1 MAKILVVDDSAV
13 DRRLAGG
20 LLSKDAAFQ
29 VQFCENGVE
38 ATAAIG
44 HAPPDLVITDL
55 QMPEMDGL
63 ELVEHIKLT
72 LPHLPVILMTSM
84 GSEEI
89 AVQALERGA
98 SSYVPKR
105 KLAQDLLRIVRQVM
119 EAAAQQHRR
128 VQLLRGMKRSEF
140 SFELE
145 NDSTL
150 IPPLITHL
158 QDSVAQMGVC
168 DEADRLR
175 MAIALEEALTNA
187 VFHGNLELS
196 SELRDNNPD
205 AYAAQVAARRTSAPF
220 AQRRVHV
227 DARLTRD
234 RAMFIIRD
242 EGPGFDPSNLPDPL
256 DPECFD
262 KAGGRGILLMRTFM
276 NEVYFNSTG
285 NEVTLVK
292 HRSDSSDG
300 NGKPLALGD

>member
-1 MAKILVVDDSAV
+1 MPKILVVDDSAV

-20 LLSKDAAFQ
+20 LLSKDVAYA

-38 ATAAIG
+38 AAAAIG
-44 HAPPDLVITDL
+44 HVAPDLVITDL

-63 ELVEHIKLT
+63 ELVEHIKQT
-72 LPHLPVILMTSM
+72 HPQIPVILMTSM

-98 SSYVPKR
+98 ASYVPKR
-105 KLAQDLLRIVRQVM
+105 KLAQDLLRVVRQVM
-119 EAAAQQHRR
+119 EVAAQQHSR
-128 VQLLRGMKRSEF
+128 VQLLRGMTRSEF

-150 IPPLITHL
+150 IPPLISHL
-158 QDSVAQMGVC
+158 QDATTQMGVC

-175 MAIALEEALTNA
+175 LAIALEEALTNA
-187 VFHGNLELS
+187 VFHGNLELN
-196 SELRDNNPD
+196 SEMRDNRPD
-205 AYAAQVAARRTSAPF
+205 AYATEVLHRRRTAPY

-227 DARLTRD
+227 HAMLTRD
-234 RAMFIIRD
+234 RAAFTIRD
-242 EGPGFDPSNLPDPL
+242 EGPGFNPSNLPDPL

-276 NEVYFNSTG
+276 SEVHFNATG
-285 NEVTLVK
+285 NEVTLIK
-292 HRSDSSDG
+292 KRSDNG
-300 NGKPLALGD
+300 NGAAAQFSE

>member
-20 LLSKDAAFQ
+20 LLSKIADFQ
-29 VQFCENGVE
+29 VQFCENGIE
-38 ATAAIG
+38 AASTIA
-44 HAPPDLVITDL
+44 HSTPDLVITDL
-55 QMPEMDGL
+55 QMPDMDGL
-63 ELVEHIKLT
+63 ELVEHVKQT
-72 LPHLPVILMTSM
+72 FPHVPVILMTSM

-140 SFELE
+140 TFELE
-145 NDSTL
+145 NDSSL
-150 IPPLITHL
+150 IPPLISHL
-158 QDSVAQMGVC
+158 QDSVTHMGVC

-175 MAIALEEALTNA
+175 LAIALEEALTNA
-187 VFHGNLELS
+187 LFHGNLELS
-196 SELRDNNPD
+196 SEMRDNNPE
-205 AYAAQVAARRTSAPF
+205 AYAAEVNQRRGVAPF
-220 AQRRVHV
+220 VHRRVHV

-234 RAMFIIRD
+234 QAIFVIRD
-242 EGPGFDPSNLPDPL
+242 EGPGFDPTNLPDPL

-276 NEVYFNSTG
+276 NEVQFNSTG
-285 NEVTLVK
+285 NQVTLIK
-292 HRSDSSDG
+292 RRTGASNGDG
-300 NGKPLALGD
+300 EALRFQE

>member
-38 ATAAIG
+38 AAAAIA
-44 HAPPDLVITDL
+44 HAQPDLVITDL

-63 ELVEHIKLT
+63 ELVEHIKQAF
-72 LPHLPVILMTSM
+72 PHLPVILMTSM

-89 AVQALERGA
+89 AVHALERGA

-145 NDSTL
+145 NDSSL

-158 QDSVAQMGVC
+158 QDSVTQMGVC

-205 AYAAQVAARRTSAPF
+205 AYAAQVSERRKSTPF

-234 RAMFIIRD
+234 RAMFVIRD
-242 EGPGFDPSNLPDPL
+242 EGPGFDPTKLPDPL

-276 NEVYFNSTG
+276 SEVRFNSTG
-285 NEVTLVK
+285 NEVTLIK
-292 HRSDSSDG
+292 LRSDNGDG
-300 NGKPLALGD
+300 NGKPLPFGD

>member
-1 MAKILVVDDSAV
+1 
-13 DRRLAGG
+13 
-20 LLSKDAAFQ
+20 
-29 VQFCENGVE
+29 
-38 ATAAIG
+38 
-44 HAPPDLVITDL
+44 
-55 QMPEMDGL
+55 
-63 ELVEHIKLT
+63 
-72 LPHLPVILMTSM
+72 
-84 GSEEI
+84 
-89 AVQALERGA
+89 
-98 SSYVPKR
+98 
-105 KLAQDLLRIVRQVM
+105 M

-145 NDSTL
+145 NDSSL

-158 QDSVAQMGVC
+158 QDSVTQMGVC

-205 AYAAQVAARRTSAPF
+205 AYAAQVSERRKSTPF

-234 RAMFIIRD
+234 RAMFVIRD
-242 EGPGFDPSNLPDPL
+242 EGPGFDPTKLPDPL

-276 NEVYFNSTG
+276 SEVRFNSTG
-285 NEVTLVK
+285 NEVTLIK
-292 HRSDSSDG
+292 LRSDNGDG
-300 NGKPLALGD
+300 NGKPLPFGD

>member
-234 RAMFIIRD
+234 RATFIIRD